1 MNSRMGYNGS
11 ALRNEL
17 GIPLFLAVIF
27 YFNFLSRIVLG
38 PLLPPIEEDLGIRH
52 AEAGSIFFIISFGYC
67 VTLLGSGFLSKRL
80 THKQLITTSALTV
93 GLSLTAVAGSK
104 TLTEM
109 HLALL
114 CLGLSAGLYLP
125 SGMAALT
132 ASVQAKNWGKA
143 IAIHE
148 LAPNLGFVTAPLI
161 AEFML
166 TSCTWRYGLS
176 RLGLASIAA
185 GIFFALFSKG
195 GGFRGE
201 IPSFSH
207 LQSILSGSQFWL
219 MAALFGLAIGS
230 SMGIF
235 KMLPLYLVTEKGLDR
250 NWANMLI
257 SLSRISTLFMV
268 VAAGW
273 MADRLGARK
282 TLIFVVFFSGAA
294 TALIGVASD
303 VWLAPVIFLQS
314 AMIVCFFPVGF
325 AVLSRLS
332 PPPLRNVTISV
343 TILIAYLTG
352 AGVVPVLI
360 GLAGEYGSFSSA
372 VLMLGLS
379 MMFCVIFVRRL
390 KPDA

>member
-1 MNSRMGYNGS
+1 MGHDGS
-11 ALRNEL
+11 SLRNEL

-38 PLLPPIEEDLGIRH
+38 PLMPTIEEDLGIRH
-52 AEAGSIFFIISFGYC
+52 AEAGSLFFSISFGYC
-67 VTLLGSGFLSKRL
+67 LTLLGSGFLSKRL
-80 THKQLITTSALTV
+80 THKHLITASALAV
-93 GLSLTAVAGSK
+93 GLSLTAVAGSR

-132 ASVQAKNWGKA
+132 ESVQAKNWGKA

-166 TSCTWRYGLS
+166 RSCTWRDCLS
-176 RLGLASIAA
+176 RIGLVAIAA
-185 GIFFALFSKG
+185 GIFFGLFSKG

-201 IPSFSH
+201 TPSFSN
-207 LQSILSGSQFWL
+207 LRSILSGSHFWL

-235 KMLPLYLVTEKGLDR
+235 KMLPLYLVAEKGMER
-250 NWANMLI
+250 SWANTLI
-257 SLSRISTLFMV
+257 SLSRISTIFMV
-268 VAAGW
+268 VVAGW
-273 MADRLGARK
+273 VADRLGARK

-332 PPPLRNVTISV
+332 PPPLRNVMISV

-360 GLAGEYGSFSSA
+360 GLAGEYGSFSTA
-372 VLMLGLS
+372 VFMLGLS
-379 MMFCVIFVRRL
+379 MMICVLFARRL
-390 KPDA
+390 IPDA